1 MVLNAI
7 SSRASVRAYSNK
19 VVDDNTVKLIIE
31 AGIMAPSWVNVQPWH
46 FIVVR
51 DEEKKKL
58 LCQAAGGQKQVQN
71 ASALICCVAD
81 MSAWDV
87 DKFSKV
93 MEKQGRNAA
102 VREYILNSNIL
113 NPSRLGEYETLLRT
127 VEQLSYAIGYMT
139 LRAQELGVG
148 CCIVGAV
155 ANELTHNNDGVGTSV
170 KEALGLGEKQ
180 VLLSMLTLGYQ
191 QESNAVNKSRKEFD
205 EVVSMET
212 FGSRFLV

>member
-1 MVLNAI
+1 
-7 SSRASVRAYSNK
+7 
-19 VVDDNTVKLIIE
+19 
-31 AGIMAPSWVNVQPWH
+31 
-46 FIVVR
+46 
-51 DEEKKKL
+51 
-58 LCQAAGGQKQVQN
+58 
-71 ASALICCVAD
+71 
-81 MSAWDV
+81 
-87 DKFSKV
+87 
-93 MEKQGRNAA
+93 
-102 VREYILNSNIL
+102 
-113 NPSRLGEYETLLRT
+113 
-127 VEQLSYAIGYMT
+127 MT

-191 QESNAVNKSRKEFD
+191 QESNSANKSRKEFD